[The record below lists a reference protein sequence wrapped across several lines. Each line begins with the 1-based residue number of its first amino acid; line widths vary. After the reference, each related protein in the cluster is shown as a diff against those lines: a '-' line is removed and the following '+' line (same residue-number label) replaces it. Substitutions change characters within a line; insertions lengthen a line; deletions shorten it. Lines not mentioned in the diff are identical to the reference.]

1 MKAFFLVLCFG
12 LLAACG
18 DEAFAQRGGGGGG
31 CRSGGA
37 PRATSGSEG
46 ARQFTGSI
54 ASSTEVA
61 RQYLMQMQQVELA
74 RQYQMQLQK
83 AATEEAER
91 VAQEADEK
99 RQEKI
104 ESIKKRRADELA
116 RREATKA
123 RNLAKRKSGTSELA
137 SQNRVA
143 LSK

>member
-1 MKAFFLVLCFG
+1 MKAFFLVLCIG

-18 DEAFAQRGGGGGG
+18 DEAFAQRGGGGG

-37 PRATSGSEG
+37 SRATSGSEG

-74 RQYQMQLQK
+74 RQYQMQLHK
-83 AATEEAER
+83 VASEEAER
-91 VAQEADEK
+91 ASQEADEK

-104 ESIKKRRADELA
+104 EAIKKRRADELA

-123 RNLAKRKSGTSELA
+123 RNLAKRKAGTSELA

-143 LSK
+143 ISK

>member
-1 MKAFFLVLCFG
+1 MKAFFLVLCLG

-18 DEAFAQRGGGGGG
+18 DETFAQGGG
-31 CRSGGA
+31 CRCGGA
-37 PRATSGSEG
+37 PRASSGGEA

-54 ASSTEVA
+54 TSSPELA

-104 ESIKKRRADELA
+104 EAIKKRRADELA
-116 RREATKA
+116 RREAVKA
-123 RNLAKRKSGTSELA
+123 RNLARRQAGTTELA